1 MLQCKEW
8 YSDWFNSPYYHL
20 LYSNRN
26 DTEAHFFIDNLLNSI
41 NLKPNSKVLDLACG
55 KGRHSVYLSK
65 KGFQVTGVDLSL
77 NNICEA
83 SKQENSN
90 LNFFNHDMRKVF
102 RINHFDAIVNMFT
115 SFGYFETENENEEVI
130 QSCYKGLN
138 SKGKVVIDFFNLN
151 FVKNKIV
158 PFEEKKVSNIVF
170 KIEKKIENNFIIKNI
185 CVVEEN
191 KEYHFQEKVMALE
204 FSHFQKYLE
213 QNGFN
218 ILNLFG
224 DYSLNKFEPNN
235 SERLIIVAE
244 KTT

>member
-1 MLQCKEW
+1 MLHRKEW

-26 DTEAHFFIDNLLNSI
+26 DVEAHFFIDNLLTSI

-83 SKQENSN
+83 SKQENVN
-90 LNFFNHDMRKVF
+90 LNFFTHDMRKVF
-102 RINHFDAIVNMFT
+102 RINYFDAIVNMFT
-115 SFGYFETENENEEVI
+115 SFGYFETENENTEVI
-130 QSCYKGLN
+130 QSCYTGLN
-138 SKGKVVIDFFNLN
+138 SKGKLVIDFFNLN
-151 FVKNKIV
+151 VVKNRIV
-158 PFEEKKVSNIVF
+158 PFEEKKTGNIIF
-170 KIEKKIENNFIIKNI
+170 KIEKKIEKNFIVKNI
-185 CVVEEN
+185 CVIEEN
-191 KEYHFQEKVMALE
+191 QKHMFQEKVMALD

-235 SERLIIVAE
+235 SERLIIIAE
-244 KTT
+244 KIG

>member
-26 DTEAHFFIDNLLNSI
+26 DTEAHFFIDNLLASI
-41 NLKPNSKVLDLACG
+41 NLKSNSKILDLACG

-65 KGFQVTGVDLSL
+65 KEFQVTGVDLSL
-77 NNICEA
+77 NNISEA

-90 LNFFNHDMRKVF
+90 LNFFTHDMRKVF
-102 RINHFDAIVNMFT
+102 RINYFDAIVNMFT
-115 SFGYFETENENEEVI
+115 SFGYFETEKENAEVI
-130 QSCYKGLN
+130 QSCYTGLN
-138 SKGKVVIDFFNLN
+138 SKGKMVIDFFNLN
-151 FVKNKIV
+151 VVKKGIV
-158 PFEEKKVSNIVF
+158 AFEEKKIGEIIF
-170 KIEKKIENNFIIKNI
+170 KIEKKIEGKFIVKNI
-185 CVVEEN
+185 CVIEEN
-191 KEYHFQEKVMALE
+191 KEHKFQEKVMALE
-204 FSHFQKYLE
+204 LTHFQKYLE

-224 DYSLNKFEPNN
+224 DYSLNKYELNS